1 MQALLNAVNNIED
14 KNFVENLRETIRDTK
29 RDEISFHANTQF
41 LKPNYDK
48 KKLYSYD
55 GDKPD

>member
-29 RDEISFHANTQF
+29 RD
-41 LKPNYDK
+41 
-48 KKLYSYD
+48 
-55 GDKPD
+55 